1 MEESDRLKRGG
12 PSKFAERLVWL
23 LLPPPYREH
32 VLGDLRERYAA
43 PLQYAFDAAS
53 AIPCVILSQIRRT
66 TDPAVLLMEA
76 LVLYLSFFA
85 TAWYTRPA
93 SFFYDEN
100 GLVRL
105 ALPTAVSLVA
115 FVLVDAY
122 ANPARRWPLKPAL
135 QAALAM
141 GFAFLSQASLVTS
154 PGLSVPFEVMLVG
167 GAMSLLLIS
176 AIRILF
182 DAGGRHPTGTG

>member
-1 MEESDRLKRGG
+1 MRDPEPDPQNHGSGRATDGG
-12 PSKFAERLVWL
+12 A
-23 LLPPPYREH
+23 
-32 VLGDLRERYAA
+32 G
-43 PLQYAFDAAS
+43 
-53 AIPCVILSQIRRT
+53 
-66 TDPAVLLMEA
+66 AVS
-76 LVLYLSFFA
+76 LVLC

-93 SFFYDEN
+93 SFFFDEN

-122 ANPARRWPLKPAL
+122 SNPARRWPLKPAL

-141 GFAFLSQASLVTS
+141 GFAFLSQASLVRS
-154 PGLSVPFEVMLVG
+154 PELSVPFEVMLVG
-167 GAMSLLLIS
+167 GAMSLLLSS

-182 DAGGRHPTGTG
+182 DAGGRHPTGTS